1 MQDLEIEPS
10 QLSQQLL
17 EKEKAF
23 RLKNQQITSQVNQA
37 FQKVESG
44 LKEGAEMLHRSN
56 PAPSLSL
63 DMEPKKKSIKLKKVK
78 ENAIAPAHEDEAM
91 TGTGGATEEALGQEA
106 TNRFLKAKLHVLQQ
120 ELESLVQERQENG
133 LAIALLTEKLKISEE
148 ARAKEHKQV
157 ATLEGQL
164 AKTTKAQ
171 DDAQEKLA
179 STLAELAR
187 VKKENEN
194 QTRQNKQSEQEMH
207 ARDVKLNR
215 ALDEV
220 ERLKSLSGQ
229 KEAEFKDK
237 LEAGKR
243 TAEDLFAENK
253 RLQKQKAELLNGFKK
268 QCQLIEVLKRQKMH
282 VEAAKILQF
291 TEEEFMR
298 TIN

>member
-1 MQDLEIEPS
+1 
-10 QLSQQLL
+10 
-17 EKEKAF
+17 
-23 RLKNQQITSQVNQA
+23 
-37 FQKVESG
+37 
-44 LKEGAEMLHRSN
+44 
-56 PAPSLSL
+56 
-63 DMEPKKKSIKLKKVK
+63 
-78 ENAIAPAHEDEAM
+78 M

-194 QTRQNKQSEQEMH
+194 QTRQSKQSEQEMH